1 MLALIALILLCL
13 SLVAASALRR
23 VPVGQVH
30 SLYRHGRPVRLLQP
44 GLHWVLPLVDRIAH
58 RIDLGGQVLR
68 FQEPLA
74 GAADVHGTVY
84 WQVLEPERAD
94 AVIEQ
99 VDQLIRRGALEALR
113 DEPAAVGVN
122 PRDLGSRLKQAL
134 NGALRERGM
143 MVTRVELDFA

>member
-1 MLALIALILLCL
+1 MITLVLLIGCASLTLLP
-13 SLVAASALRR
+13 ASIKR

-30 SLYRHGRPVRLLQP
+30 SVYRFGKPRRLLASGTHVVWP
-44 GLHWVLPLVDRIAH
+44 GLDRIGH

-68 FQEPLA
+68 FHEPFA
-74 GAADVHGTVY
+74 GHADVHGTVY

-94 AVIEQ
+94 AVIDQ
-99 VDQLIRRGALEALR
+99 AAQLIRSGTLDALR
-113 DEPAAVGVN
+113 GEPEADHADR
-122 PRDLGSRLKQAL
+122 RDLGSRLKLAL